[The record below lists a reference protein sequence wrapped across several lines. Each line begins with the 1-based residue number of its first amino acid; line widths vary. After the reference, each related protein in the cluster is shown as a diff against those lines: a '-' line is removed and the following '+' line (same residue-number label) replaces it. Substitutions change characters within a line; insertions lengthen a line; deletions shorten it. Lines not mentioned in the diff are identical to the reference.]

1 MVKKLKIS
9 TLDGAET
16 NSKTHTTLLIP
27 DNQSIGCINFNSINY
42 RNLTRARMKTTV
54 LLIKMKKNWKGL
66 IFLEGPKSHL
76 GSILSCF
83 RPIFFGK
90 IKNPHFRKNL
100 LLCTDFHTQKLFK
113 IWCRLVTNYRPS
125 NLNNH
130 YGEIL
135 FVINL
140 FRVNVTF

>member
-1 MVKKLKIS
+1 MLLWVVSAPSSVEIFNFLTVRVKRLKFWQNDVLMSTSFCQNFSLLTFMVKKLKIS

-83 RPIFFGK
+83 KPIFFGK
-90 IKNPHFRKNL
+90 I
-100 LLCTDFHTQKLFK
+100 
-113 IWCRLVTNYRPS
+113 
-125 NLNNH
+125 
-130 YGEIL
+130 
-135 FVINL
+135 
-140 FRVNVTF
+140 

>member
-1 MVKKLKIS
+1 MFIVNNIEIYIAYTLLFRNQKGFCQNFSLLTLMVKKLKIS

-54 LLIKMKKNWKGL
+54 LLIKMKKIWKGL

-90 IKNPHFRKNL
+90 IKNPRFRKNL
-100 LLCTDFHTQKLFK
+100 LLCHAGSSL
-113 IWCRLVTNYRPS
+113 
-125 NLNNH
+125 
-130 YGEIL
+130 
-135 FVINL
+135 
-140 FRVNVTF
+140 

>member
-66 IFLEGPKSHL
+66 IFLEGPKSH
-76 GSILSCF
+76 
-83 RPIFFGK
+83 PE
-90 IKNPHFRKNL
+90 
-100 LLCTDFHTQKLFK
+100 LF
-113 IWCRLVTNYRPS
+113 
-125 NLNNH
+125 
-130 YGEIL
+130 
-135 FVINL
+135 
-140 FRVNVTF
+140 